1 MLNTVAS
8 FIIAALSGLGVGS
21 GGLFVIWL
29 TLAVG
34 TPQLAAQG
42 LNLFF
47 FIFSAGSSLIIHINR
62 RKILWGAVAFLT
74 VLGIIGSLLG
84 SFIAMLLVGMTFIA
98 IGLFVSALTENQ
110 LSAAVGTMSIIIV
123 FLAIGIINSFLPANF
138 WLRYVFNCV
147 SIFSRF
153 QTYVNGYFD
162 IASVLYYISISAVF
176 VYLTIRVYDRR
187 RYN

>member
-47 FIFSAGSSLIIHINR
+47 FIFSAGASLLIHISR

-74 VLGIIGSLLG
+74 ALGIVGSLLG
-84 SFIAMLLVGMTFIA
+84 SFIAG
-98 IGLFVSALTENQ
+98 FVSAELAKKLFGAMLV
-110 LSAAVGTMSIIIV
+110 LSGAAALLKKSK
-123 FLAIGIINSFLPANF
+123 
-138 WLRYVFNCV
+138 R
-147 SIFSRF
+147 
-153 QTYVNGYFD
+153 
-162 IASVLYYISISAVF
+162 
-176 VYLTIRVYDRR
+176 
-187 RYN
+187 

>member
-47 FIFSAGSSLIIHINR
+47 FIFSAGSSLIIHLNR

-84 SFIAMLLVGMTFIA
+84 SFIAG
-98 IGLFVSALTENQ
+98 FVSAALAKKLFGAMLV
-110 LSAAVGTMSIIIV
+110 LSGAAALLKKSK
-123 FLAIGIINSFLPANF
+123 
-138 WLRYVFNCV
+138 
-147 SIFSRF
+147 
-153 QTYVNGYFD
+153 Q
-162 IASVLYYISISAVF
+162 
-176 VYLTIRVYDRR
+176 
-187 RYN
+187 